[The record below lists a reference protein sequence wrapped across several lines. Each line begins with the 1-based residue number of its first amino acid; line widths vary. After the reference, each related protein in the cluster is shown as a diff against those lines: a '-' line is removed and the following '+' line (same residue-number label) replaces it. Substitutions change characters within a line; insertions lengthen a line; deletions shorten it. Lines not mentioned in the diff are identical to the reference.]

1 MEVRWSCQWSD
12 RRSRTLASARV
23 SLIWFTG
30 ILSRKAATC
39 GNSESMTRT
48 CAWLAKLATASRM
61 MERVGSGRGGE
72 VEGKEGTGR
81 SLCGVSGT
89 NAGVDTLRGTGFL
102 TRAKAQR
109 Q

>member
-1 MEVRWSCQWSD
+1 VTTMAATPTVVC
-12 RRSRTLASARV
+12 RS
-23 SLIWFTG
+23 
-30 ILSRKAATC
+30 AATC

-48 CAWLAKLATASRM
+48 CAWLAKPATASRM

-81 SLCGVSGT
+81 SLCGVTGT